1 MNINEDI
8 DIIHTWLT
16 NVNESIH
23 ETLSTWKPKFISL
36 PYSQV
41 NKVKYESNPGKNS

>member
-8 DIIHTWLT
+8 DIIHIRLT
-16 NVNESIH
+16 NVNEGIH

-41 NKVKYESNPGKNS
+41 NKVKYESNPGKYS